1 MNKKRTTESVPIS
14 DAELT
19 PTESVSI
26 TSLATSVCGL
36 LGKQLQERLQLF
48 RLEVQQAVSSLI
60 GMLVCGLV
68 GAFLLISLWLMLAAA
83 LLFWL
88 LEQGMAT
95 SSALFIISF
104 GNGLAVG
111 GVMIRYRRYQQNI
124 CINTVATSNEP
135 VPSDKSS
142 TMPGAPL

>member
-1 MNKKRTTESVPIS
+1 MNTERTTESAPIS

-26 TSLATSVCGL
+26 TSLATSVFGL
-36 LGKQLQERLQLF
+36 LGEQLQERLQLF

-68 GAFLLISLWLMLAAA
+68 GAFLLVSLWLMLAAA
-83 LLFWL
+83 SLCWL

-95 SSALFIISF
+95 SSALFIISV
-104 GNGLAVG
+104 GNGLAIG

-124 CINTVATSNEP
+124 CIDAVATSNAP
-135 VPSDKSS
+135 MPSDESS

>member
-1 MNKKRTTESVPIS
+1 MKMKRTSDSAPIS

-19 PTESVSI
+19 PTKPVSI
-26 TSLATSVCGL
+26 TSLATSIWGL
-36 LGKQLQERLQLF
+36 LSEQLQDRLQLF

-60 GMLVCGLV
+60 GLLVCGLI

-83 LLFWL
+83 SLFWL

-104 GNGLAVG
+104 GNGLAIG
-111 GVMIRYRRYQQNI
+111 GVMIRYRRYQQSI
-124 CINTVATSNEP
+124 CINE
-135 VPSDKSS
+135 
-142 TMPGAPL
+142 